1 MSNVLTHRFVS
12 PKLDGS
18 DATQVQ
24 PSAWNDGHKFSGG
37 TAGDVLTRDPT
48 DATWGA
54 RWGTPAPVVGWV
66 PYVPAWIVAGSLT
79 ALGTHTIAASYHK
92 VGNAVWFQILM
103 TLGADALPGGDWAF
117 SLPVTCAALIS
128 PGGGMLRPASGVLYP
143 LFLSAVGFADRVT
156 VMYLPAGLTLGAMT
170 STVPATL
177 GASTLIEVRGNY
189 TSASAAAKPA
199 DEDDPSL
206 VNPEGVA

>member
-37 TAGDVLTRDPT
+37 AAGDVLTRDPT

-54 RWGTPAPVVGWV
+54 TWVPAAPVVGWV
-66 PYVPAWIVAGSLT
+66 PYTPAWIVAGVNT
-79 ALGTHTIAASYHK
+79 ALGTHTLSASYHK
-92 VGNAVWFQILM
+92 VGNAVWIQILF
-103 TLGADALPGGDWAF
+103 TLGSTALPGGDWAF
-117 SLPVTCAALIS
+117 SLPFSCAPLIS
-128 PGGGMLRPASGVLYP
+128 PGGGILRPASGVLYP

-156 VMYLPAGLTLGAMT
+156 VMYLPAGLTLAAMT
-170 STVPATL
+170 STVPAAL
-177 GASTLIEVRGNY
+177 GASTIVEVRGFY
-189 TSASAAAKPA
+189 TSASGLARPG
-199 DEDDPSL
+199 
-206 VNPEGVA
+206 PEEEA